1 MRALLQDTPKKTHH
15 IQCNGAFLSII
26 KHGCV
31 KAYEKEVFNKKYS
44 KESKEDPK
52 MKEKVLEIL
61 RGVRKDV
68 EFEGA
73 TALIDDGILD
83 SFDIISIVSDLNDE
97 FGVDITADEL
107 EPENFN
113 TVDAIVELIKSLQ

>member
-1 MRALLQDTPKKTHH
+1 
-15 IQCNGAFLSII
+15 
-26 KHGCV
+26 
-31 KAYEKEVFNKKYS
+31 
-44 KESKEDPK
+44 
-52 MKEKVLEIL
+52 MKDQVLKIL
-61 RGVRKDV
+61 KGVRKDV
-68 EFEGA
+68 DFEGA

-97 FGVDITADEL
+97 FDVDITADEL